1 MLRFFIIILVIAV
14 AAGACKRSKFNT
26 KPTLTL
32 KSQNGNFV
40 PVGATLVL
48 DFEFTDKEGDVDDT
62 IYLKK
67 IRINT
72 IKVPTIRDSLAL
84 QVPTFPKNTK
94 GEIRLQLD
102 YNGFMISAINP
113 PSDPNNPGKKISDTL
128 MMKFA
133 LKDRA
138 NNISDTVTVGPIIV
152 QRQ

>member
-1 MLRFFIIILVIAV
+1 MLVIAV
-14 AAGACKRSKFNT
+14 VAGACDRNKFNT

-32 KSQNGNFV
+32 KSQNGDLV

-72 IKVPTIRDSLAL
+72 IKIPTIRDSLAL
-84 QVPTFPKNTK
+84 QVPTFPKNTS
-94 GEIRLQLD
+94 GEIRLVLD
-102 YNGFMISAINP
+102 YNGYMISAINP
-113 PSDPNNPGKKISDTL
+113 PADPLNPGKKISDTL

-138 NNISDTVTVGPIIV
+138 NNISDTVTIGPIIV
-152 QRQ
+152 LRQ

>member
-1 MLRFFIIILVIAV
+1 MLVIAV
-14 AAGACKRSKFNT
+14 VAGACDKNKFNT

-32 KSQNGNFV
+32 KSQNGDIV
-40 PVGATLVL
+40 PIGATLVL

-72 IKVPTIRDSLAL
+72 IKIPTIRDSLAL
-84 QVPTFPKNTK
+84 KVPSFPKNTK
-94 GEIRLQLD
+94 GEIRLVLD
-102 YNGFMISAINP
+102 YNGYMISAINP
-113 PSDPNNPGKKISDTL
+113 PADPLNPGKKISDTL

-138 NNISDTVTVGPIIV
+138 NNISDTVTIGPIIV
-152 QRQ
+152 LRQ